1 MKDNTLKIS
10 MDNTQYPPISL
21 PTSYVNGYLSALS
34 KNNPSRAKWL
44 SNKFLEYA
52 RVLHNGLVANSR
64 TQVVSRRPIENG
76 ERNRGAVGLKSGTY
90 RNKKV

>member
-1 MKDNTLKIS
+1 MKDSTLKIS
-10 MDNTQYPPISL
+10 MDNTQYPPITL
-21 PTSYVNGYLSALS
+21 PKSYVKGYLFALS

-64 TQVVSRRPIENG
+64 TQVVSRRPVGNG
-76 ERNRGAVGLKSGTY
+76 ERNRGASGLKSAIQ
-90 RNKKV
+90 RKQK

>member
-1 MKDNTLKIS
+1 MKDNNLKIS
-10 MDNTQYPPISL
+10 MDTSQYPSIKL
-21 PTSYVNGYLSALS
+21 PTSYVKGYLFALS

-64 TQVVSRRPIENG
+64 TQVVSRRPVENG
-76 ERNRGAVGLKSGTY
+76 EKNRGASGLKSGTY
-90 RNKKV
+90 RKQK